1 MNYQSEQD
9 LDAYMA
15 IACAVAIE
23 DAKTMPTTPEI
34 RQQAHAIVEAA
45 HDRLAW
51 MRREERKKRP
61 SNVVSGAIRDVI
73 KAMIPAQ
80 VMARLTDLRAT
91 HPDLGFAHRHFE
103 HLSEDD
109 LRSALEDIESLI
121 ERQD

>member
-51 MRREERKKRP
+51 MRREERKKRQ
-61 SNVVSGAIRDVI
+61 SNVVSGAIRAAI
-73 KAMIPAQ
+73 KAMNPVQ
-80 VMARLTDLRAT
+80 MMARFAELRGVHADLAV
-91 HPDLGFAHRHFE
+91 AHRDFD